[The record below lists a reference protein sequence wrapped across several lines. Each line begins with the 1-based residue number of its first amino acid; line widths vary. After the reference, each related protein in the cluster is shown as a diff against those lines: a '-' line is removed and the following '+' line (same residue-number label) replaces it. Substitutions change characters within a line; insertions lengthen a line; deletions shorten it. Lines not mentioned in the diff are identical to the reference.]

1 MIVYREIHNPDEMHQ
16 AVELEKCVWGSA
28 AISVTP
34 ANMLM
39 AAVHSGGLLLG
50 AELDGELIGFC
61 FAIVGKYHNELILWS
76 HITGVLPEY
85 QGSGIGKALKL
96 KQRDWALAHGYKRI
110 HWTTDPLQRGNANF
124 NLNRLR
130 ASAIAYS
137 VNHYG
142 SMADGI
148 NAGMQTDRFEIAWEL
163 NSDRVIAAV
172 GDKNLPQFRI
182 DTNQVLLQADANGNP
197 VDRSPSSYSQPIYYV
212 QIPRSITKL
221 KQQDIRRAKA
231 WQMGLRNT
239 IIPAFNQGYAAVSF
253 VDQDGRCWYVLAQM
267 LK

>member
-1 MIVYREIHNPDEMHQ
+1 MDDIIFLEIHDPDEMHQ
-16 AVELEKCVWGSA
+16 AVALEMRVWGSE

-50 AELDGELIGFC
+50 AEHDGELIGFC
-61 FAIVGKYHNELILWS
+61 FAILGQHQNELILWS

-85 QGSGIGKALKL
+85 QGRGIGKALKF

-124 NLNRLR
+124 NLNRLG
-130 ASAIAYS
+130 AMAIQYS

-148 NAGMQTDRFEIAWEL
+148 NAGMETDRFEIAWEL
-163 NSDRVIAAV
+163 ESER
-172 GDKNLPQFRI
+172 
-182 DTNQVLLQADANGNP
+182 
-197 VDRSPSSYSQPIYYV
+197 
-212 QIPRSITKL
+212 
-221 KQQDIRRAKA
+221 
-231 WQMGLRNT
+231 
-239 IIPAFNQGYAAVSF
+239 
-253 VDQDGRCWYVLAQM
+253 VLAAINGKPSVQHQVEADQGAAFCRCGWEADQ
-267 LK
+267 